1 MAQLEDL
8 FIQENEVSGEVMFD
22 ILMKAIDKKDNKINR
37 DTQKETTKDTIYAYL
52 KSLDSER
59 GIGDQVLMQ

>member
-37 DTQKETTKDTIYAYL
+37 DT
-52 KSLDSER
+52 
-59 GIGDQVLMQ
+59 

>member
-37 DTQKETTKDTIYAYL
+37 DTWKETTKDTIYA
-52 KSLDSER
+52 
-59 GIGDQVLMQ
+59 

>member
-37 DTQKETTKDTIYAYL
+37 DTWKETTKDTIYAYL
-52 KSLDSER
+52 KSLENTPGSDP
-59 GIGDQVLMQ
+59 IKKK